1 VAGRFPLET
10 KSSWVSEGRHN
21 FLRINPDSCQGP
33 KRIPNLLQG
42 REQGELMSER
52 GKELFIGIDVSK
64 GKLDIALSP
73 TGEFMSFSNNEDGI
87 SCMLDF
93 IKPFSPSLVV
103 LEATGGLETAA
114 VGRLAAK
121 GLPVVIINPRQ
132 VRDFAK
138 ATGKLAKTDVIDAHL
153 IARFGEAVRPEIRPL
168 KDQDAQKFDALIT
181 RRRQIVEMITA
192 EKNRLNAATQ
202 WTRNDIQKN
211 IAWLEKCLKKVD
223 KDLKN
228 LLKKSPI
235 WREKDEILQSTP
247 GVGPV
252 LSMTLLSGLP
262 ELGTLN
268 RKEIA
273 ALVGVAPL
281 NRDSGLFRGKRMIWG
296 GRAGIRSVLYMSA
309 TCAMRF
315 NPTIKK
321 FYERLR
327 LAGKVHKVAITAC
340 MRKLLIILNTMVKN
354 RTYWSTVQP

>member
-1 VAGRFPLET
+1 M
-10 KSSWVSEGRHN
+10 SE
-21 FLRINPDSCQGP
+21 S
-33 KRIPNLLQG
+33 G
-42 REQGELMSER
+42 REV
-52 GKELFIGIDVSK
+52 FIGIDVSK
-64 GKLDIALSP
+64 DKLDVAVRP

-87 SCMLDF
+87 SCVVDF
-93 IKPFSPSLVV
+93 VKSFSPNLVV

-114 VGRLAAK
+114 VGVLADK
-121 GLPVVIINPRQ
+121 GLPVVVVNPRQ

-138 ATGKLAKTDVIDAHL
+138 ATGKLAKTDEIDAHL

-168 KDQDAQKFDALIT
+168 KDQDAQKLTALIT

-192 EKNRLNAATQ
+192 EKNRLNTAPK
-202 WTRNDIQKN
+202 WTSKDIQTN
-211 IAWLEKCLKKVD
+211 ISWLEKCLKKVD
-223 KDLKN
+223 KVLKN
-228 LLKKSPI
+228 LLKKSPV

-296 GRAGIRSVLYMSA
+296 GRANIRSVLYMSA

-315 NPTIKK
+315 NPTIRI

-327 LAGKVHKVAITAC
+327 LAGKIHKVAITAC
-340 MRKLLIILNTMVKN
+340 MRKLLVILNTMIKN
-354 RTYWSTVQP
+354 RTYWSTVQS

>member
-1 VAGRFPLET
+1 M
-10 KSSWVSEGRHN
+10 SE
-21 FLRINPDSCQGP
+21 S
-33 KRIPNLLQG
+33 G
-42 REQGELMSER
+42 REV
-52 GKELFIGIDVSK
+52 FIGIDVSK
-64 GKLDIALSP
+64 EKLDVAVRP
-73 TGEFMSFSNNEDGI
+73 TGEFMSFSNNEDVI
-87 SCMLDF
+87 SCVVDF
-93 IKPFSPSLVV
+93 VKFFTPSLVV

-114 VGRLAAK
+114 VGMLADK
-121 GLPVVIINPRQ
+121 GLPVVVINPRQ

-138 ATGKLAKTDVIDAHL
+138 ATGKLAKTDAIDAHL
-153 IARFGEAVRPEIRPL
+153 IARFGEAIRPERRLL
-168 KDQDAQKFDALIT
+168 KDQEAQKLTALIT

-192 EKNRLNAATQ
+192 EKNRLHAAPK
-202 WTRNDIQKN
+202 WTSKDIQTN

-228 LLKKSPI
+228 LLKKSPV

-262 ELGTLN
+262 ELGNLN

-296 GRAGIRSVLYMSA
+296 GRANIRSVLYMSA

-315 NPTIKK
+315 NPTIRI

-327 LAGKVHKVAITAC
+327 LAGKLHKVAITAC
-340 MRKLLIILNTMVKN
+340 MRKLLVILNTMIKN

>member
-1 VAGRFPLET
+1 
-10 KSSWVSEGRHN
+10 
-21 FLRINPDSCQGP
+21 
-33 KRIPNLLQG
+33 
-42 REQGELMSER
+42 
-52 GKELFIGIDVSK
+52 
-64 GKLDIALSP
+64 
-73 TGEFMSFSNNEDGI
+73 
-87 SCMLDF
+87 MLAD
-93 IKPFSPSLVV
+93 
-103 LEATGGLETAA
+103 
-114 VGRLAAK
+114 K
-121 GLPVVIINPRQ
+121 GLPVVVINPRQ

-138 ATGKLAKTDVIDAHL
+138 ATGKLAKTDTIDAHL
-153 IARFGEAVRPEIRPL
+153 IARFGEAVRPELRLL
-168 KDQDAQKFDALIT
+168 KDQEAQKLTALIT

-192 EKNRLNAATQ
+192 EKNRLNAAPK
-202 WTRNDIQKN
+202 WTSKDIQTN
-211 IAWLEKCLKKVD
+211 ISWLEKCLKKVD

-228 LLKKSPI
+228 LLKKSPV

-262 ELGTLN
+262 ELGNLN

-296 GRAGIRSVLYMSA
+296 GRANIRSVLYMSA

-315 NPTIKK
+315 NPTIRI

-327 LAGKVHKVAITAC
+327 SAGKLHKVAITAC
-340 MRKLLIILNTMVKN
+340 MRKLLVILNTMIKN

>member
-1 VAGRFPLET
+1 M
-10 KSSWVSEGRHN
+10 SE
-21 FLRINPDSCQGP
+21 S
-33 KRIPNLLQG
+33 G
-42 REQGELMSER
+42 REV
-52 GKELFIGIDVSK
+52 FIGIDVSK
-64 GKLDIALSP
+64 EKLDVAVRP

-87 SCMLDF
+87 SCVVDF
-93 IKPFSPSLVV
+93 VKSFFPNLVV

-114 VGRLAAK
+114 VGVLADK
-121 GLPVVIINPRQ
+121 GLPVVVVNPRQ

-138 ATGKLAKTDVIDAHL
+138 ATGTLAKTDEIDAHL
-153 IARFGEAVRPEIRPL
+153 IARFGEAVRPELRPL
-168 KDQDAQKFDALIT
+168 KDQDAQKLTSLIT

-192 EKNRLNAATQ
+192 EKNRLNTAPK
-202 WTRNDIQKN
+202 WTSKDIQTN
-211 IAWLEKCLKKVD
+211 ISWLEKCLKKVD
-223 KDLKN
+223 KVLKN
-228 LLKKSPI
+228 LLKKSPL

-296 GRAGIRSVLYMSA
+296 GRANIRSVLYMSA

-315 NPTIKK
+315 NPAIRI

-327 LAGKVHKVAITAC
+327 LAGKIHKVAITAC
-340 MRKLLIILNTMVKN
+340 MRKLLVILNTMIKN
-354 RTYWSTVQP
+354 RTYWSTVQS

>member
-1 VAGRFPLET
+1 M
-10 KSSWVSEGRHN
+10 SE
-21 FLRINPDSCQGP
+21 S
-33 KRIPNLLQG
+33 G
-42 REQGELMSER
+42 REV
-52 GKELFIGIDVSK
+52 FIGIDVSK
-64 GKLDIALSP
+64 EKLDVAVRP

-87 SCMLDF
+87 SCVVDF
-93 IKPFSPSLVV
+93 VKSFAPNLVV
-103 LEATGGLETAA
+103 LEATGGLETAV
-114 VGRLAAK
+114 VGVLAGK
-121 GLPVVIINPRQ
+121 GLPVVVVNPRQ

-138 ATGKLAKTDVIDAHL
+138 ATGKLAKTDEIDAHL
-153 IARFGEAVRPEIRPL
+153 IARFGEAVRPEIRAL
-168 KDQDAQKFDALIT
+168 KDQEAQKLTALIT

-192 EKNRLNAATQ
+192 EKNRLNAAPK
-202 WTRNDIQKN
+202 WTSKDIQTN
-211 IAWLEKCLKKVD
+211 ISWLEKCLKKVD

-228 LLKKSPI
+228 LLKKSPV

-262 ELGTLN
+262 ELGNLN

-296 GRAGIRSVLYMSA
+296 GRANIRSVLYMSA

-315 NPTIKK
+315 NPAIRM

-327 LAGKVHKVAITAC
+327 SAGKLHKVAITAC
-340 MRKLLIILNTMVKN
+340 MRKLLVILNTMIKN